1 MTDLADCSVDELLAL
16 FNAHDASP
24 VDALNACLI
33 RIARLDD
40 RVNATLTVEVERA
53 SKQAEL
59 ATRRWMSGEQRPLEG
74 IPYGLKD
81 IIETAGVRTTYGS
94 PVYDAHIP
102 TRSAAVAQ
110 RLDAAGAVLAA
121 KLQTFE
127 FASGATSATSNPWD
141 LTRWSGGSSSGPAA
155 ALAARELPLAIAT
168 DTTGSIAIPAAFCGV
183 VGLKPTYGRVSR
195 AGVHP
200 LSWTLDHVGPM
211 TRSAV
216 DAAHALRVIAGH
228 DPHDP
233 ACSRASVPDYLS
245 SITTDLMDISI
256 GVPSEWFFEICAPEV
271 ETATRDAIQLLEE
284 NGASVNYFDLPSTR
298 EISLHA
304 IEFTII
310 YSEAASIHESKLN
323 HLDAYGDEFGRF
335 LSRAQFTSAVD
346 YLRSLRL
353 RHMVQLDF
361 EKAFDVNDVIILPA
375 GVCVAPTHDRLVAR
389 IGDEEWPLAGVISRP
404 TAVMNIV
411 GLPAITVPAGFDDHG
426 LPVAIQI
433 AARPYDEQSCINVAH
448 AFQQLTRF
456 HTILPP
462 MVRDDLDRPPTV
474 QVTNLPASIVK
485 PVVATA
491 EDRVR

>member
-1 MTDLADCSVDELLAL
+1 MTDLADCSVDELLAI

-24 VDALNACLI
+24 VDALNACLL

-40 RVNATLTVEVERA
+40 RVNATLTVLVERA

-81 IIETAGVRTTYGS
+81 IIDTAGVRTTYGS
-94 PVYDAHIP
+94 EMYDAHMP
-102 TRSAAVAQ
+102 TRSATVAR

-141 LTRWSGGSSSGPAA
+141 LNRWSGGSSSGPAA
-155 ALAARELPLAIAT
+155 ALAARELPLTIGT
-168 DTTGSIAIPAAFCGV
+168 DTAGSIAIPAAFCGV

-233 ACSRASVPDYLS
+233 TCSRTAVPDYS
-245 SITTDLMDISI
+245 RSISNELLNISI
-256 GVPSEWFFEICAPEV
+256 GVPNEWFFEICAPEV
-271 ETATRDAIQLLEE
+271 ELATRHAIQLLQE

-298 EISLHA
+298 ENYVHA
-304 IEFTII
+304 IEFTLI
-310 YSEAASIHESKLN
+310 YAEAASIHEAKMAQ
-323 HLDAYGDEFGRF
+323 LDAYGDEFGRF

-346 YLRSLRL
+346 YLRALRL
-353 RHMVQLDF
+353 RHIIQLDF
-361 EKAFDVNDVIILPA
+361 ERAFDVNDVIILPA

-389 IGDEEWPLAGVISRP
+389 IGNEERPLAGVISRP
-404 TAVMNIV
+404 TAIMNIV
-411 GLPAITVPAGFDDHG
+411 GIPSMTVPAGFDDHG

-448 AFQQLTRF
+448 AFQQLTGF
-456 HTILPP
+456 HTVLPP
-462 MVRDDLDRPPTV
+462 VVRDDFDLPPTV
-474 QVTNLPASIVK
+474 QVTDLPASIVK
-485 PVVATA
+485 PVVTAA